1 MPRCIYCQQDR
12 SEDGFTKIEHVIP
25 QSFGGFQ
32 NNFTLRNL
40 VCDDC
45 NHYFGNHLELFLG
58 RDSYEGQL
66 RFWHGL
72 KGAEGFKGVGRD
84 TRIVVRSTEGAFSG
98 CYMLRYYNT
107 EKNDISVRPLPQ
119 VGFMLAP
126 ARTYRYFLLDEIP
139 TQTELDGMGF
149 DKGHPTPIVALEVD
163 PPELTARLAAK
174 GIAFN
179 YRGSLPQDP
188 PLDTIGCELTARM
201 DHVIFRA
208 VAKIAFNYLA
218 YWEDGAF
225 VRQQGFDRARRY
237 IRWGEI
243 PNYELLRI
251 DEEPIL
257 GDESTVGSRR
267 LGHLITV
274 GWAGDGV
281 SVLSQVSLLNWMTY
295 HICLARELGGPPPPL
310 ARGHFF
316 NPSSQ
321 EILELEPRRR
331 VALA

>member
-12 SEDGFTKIEHVIP
+12 SADAFTKVEHVMP
-25 QSFGGFQ
+25 QSFGRFQ
-32 NNFTLRNL
+32 HNFTLKNL

-66 RFWHGL
+66 RFRHGL
-72 KGAEGFKGVGRD
+72 KEAEEFKGVGRK
-84 TRIVVRSTEGAFSG
+84 TRIVVRSTEGTFAG
-98 CYMLRYYNT
+98 CYMLRYYNA

-126 ARTYRYFLLDEIP
+126 ERAYRYFLLDEIP
-139 TQTELDGMGF
+139 TQAELDGMGF
-149 DKGHPTPIVALEVD
+149 DKVHPKPIVALEVD
-163 PPELTARLAAK
+163 PPELAARLAAK

-179 YRGSLPQDP
+179 YRGPLPQNP

-208 VAKIAFNYLA
+208 MAKIAFNYLA
-218 YWEDGAF
+218 YWEGGPF
-225 VRQQGFDRARRY
+225 VQQQGLDRARRH
-237 IRWGEI
+237 IRRGEI
-243 PNYELLRI
+243 PNYELLRV

-257 GDESTVGSRR
+257 GDEPTVGNRR
-267 LGHLITV
+267 LGHLTTI
-274 GWAGDGV
+274 GWADDGV

-295 HICLARELGGPPPPL
+295 HICLAPELGGPPPPMT
-310 ARGHFF
+310 RGHFF
-316 NPSSQ
+316 HPSSQ

-331 VALA
+331 VAPT